1 MTSTGKNSVIE
12 NSTLLKLS
20 FSKIGA
26 SRKADLSKVTM
37 DGDKTRH
44 RLSKILYSSAE
55 YAAIGKFDGEVN
67 RLIASW
73 AIPCN
78 AGFRGISIL
87 PLKLMERADKFLA
100 EAIAKRKELVQKFVD
115 VFPAEINEARV
126 RLRDQFSEDDYPKQ
140 ADIQELFKMS
150 YAYITFKVPDNLP
163 DEVKKRESDK
173 LTARFSEVEA
183 DVRDAMRD
191 GLAKLVK
198 HLVESLQVGD
208 DGKQKIFRNSSVNN
222 LVEFLELFNDRNITN
237 DRDLEQLANKARE
250 VIAGVDP
257 DSLRSKTSIRD
268 SVKTGLVDVSTAL
281 NTLITT
287 SGSGRKFSFDEE

>member
-1 MTSTGKNSVIE
+1 MTSTGKNSIIE
-12 NSTLLKLS
+12 NSTLLKIS
-20 FSKIGA
+20 FSKLGG
-26 SRKADLSKVTM
+26 SRKADLSKVTTEA
-37 DGDKTRH
+37 DKKSLK
-44 RLSKILYSSAE
+44 LSKVLYVSPE
-55 YAAIGKFDGEVN
+55 YAAVGKFDGEIN
-67 RLIASW
+67 RLISSW

-87 PLKLMERADKFLA
+87 PLKLMDRADKFLT
-100 EAIAKRKELVQKFVD
+100 EAMEKRKQLVQNFID
-115 VFPAEINEARV
+115 VFPAEIDEARV
-126 RLRDQFSEDDYPKQ
+126 RLKDQFDESNYPSVDK
-140 ADIQELFKMS
+140 IQELFSMS

-163 DEVKKRESDK
+163 EEVKKRESDK

-183 DVRDAMRD
+183 DVRDAMRE

-198 HLVESLQVGD
+198 HLVDSLQVGD

-257 DSLRSKTSIRD
+257 DALRSKTSIRD
-268 SVKTGLVDVSTAL
+268 SVKTGLVGVSTAL